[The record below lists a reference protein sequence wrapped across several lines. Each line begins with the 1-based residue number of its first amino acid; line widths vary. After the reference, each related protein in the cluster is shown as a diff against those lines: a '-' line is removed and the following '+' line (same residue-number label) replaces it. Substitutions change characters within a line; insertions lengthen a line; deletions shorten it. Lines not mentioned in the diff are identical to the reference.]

1 MPRRAATSPGNAKQR
16 RRAGHDFPG
25 TRLASGKQDG
35 KPSPVS
41 YRRATHR
48 TPAGDQSLHY
58 RRRAQT
64 STSST
69 VAQRESPGPLL
80 PSCRPSGHWH
90 SVALRGSPAVASDHS
105 QCLSRAY
112 CDANSGCHF
121 SRRRFDDELS
131 LTVRVTYSCHIL
143 LELSHPSCHIYFL
156 FLCRC
161 SASHALTSQ
170 LLPQRPPP
178 HGATHLPPRLTC
190 APVASKSSVATAVN
204 ATAKGLDV
212 KLLAQ

>member
-1 MPRRAATSPGNAKQR
+1 MIAGPHTERQPGIKAYIIGDGRRLR
-16 RRAGHDFPG
+16 
-25 TRLASGKQDG
+25 
-35 KPSPVS
+35 KPALF
-41 YRRATHR
+41 Y
-48 TPAGDQSLHY
+48 
-58 RRRAQT
+58 RAQT

-69 VAQRESPGPLL
+69 VAQRESPGSL
-80 PSCRPSGHWH
+80 PASCRPSGHWH

-121 SRRRFDDELS
+121 LRRRFDDELS
-131 LTVRVTYSCHIL
+131 LTVRVTYPCHIL

-170 LLPQRPPP
+170 LLPPSDP
-178 HGATHLPPRLTC
+178 HPTGLLTFLR
-190 APVASKSSVATAVN
+190 V
-204 ATAKGLDV
+204 
-212 KLLAQ
+212 